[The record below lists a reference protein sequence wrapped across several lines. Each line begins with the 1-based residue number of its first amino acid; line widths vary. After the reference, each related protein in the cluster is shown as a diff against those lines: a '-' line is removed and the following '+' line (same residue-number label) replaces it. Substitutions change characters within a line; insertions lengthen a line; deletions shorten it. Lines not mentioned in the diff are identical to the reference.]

1 MPYNIAIIGAGPG
14 GCTLARLVT
23 QQTGATVTVF
33 EAEESINFRAQ
44 GGTLDLRHDGGLA
57 AIKAA
62 GLQDAFERDA
72 RYDGEALIIADK
84 HLKAWLRLT
93 ETGVKNRTSRP
104 EIDRRLLRQLL
115 YDSLPKGIVQWNRKV
130 KNVTRDAKGR
140 VTLHFADGSA
150 AEGFDLVVGADGAW
164 SKARAALTDVK
175 PHYYGIYYIAMVISE
190 VQSRH
195 PDLYKLVNRGSVFT
209 FSDGKSITAQYLSDG
224 SLHCGIAGVRT
235 EHWLEDKGL
244 SLDQPAQLRN
254 ALLDEYADWDPLL
267 RKIIQVADDD
277 SWQSR
282 ALYMLPLDCHWPHQS
297 GITLIGDAA
306 HLMTPYA
313 GVGVNVAMHDAVKLS
328 RALAAAESAGGT
340 SEQLD
345 QHLQA
350 FEKEMFVRMAAAQR
364 LSWEN
369 CHDMFFVPGAPRAKI
384 QEYIGRIVEYEWP
397 RWGSVARPFIR
408 AAFWAIKLFR

>member
-14 GCTLARLVT
+14 GCALARLVT

-33 EAEESINFRAQ
+33 EAEESINFRVQ
-44 GGTLDLRHDGGLA
+44 GGTLDLRHDGGLT

-72 RYDGEALIIADK
+72 RYDGEALMIADK
-84 HLKAWLRLT
+84 HLKAWIRVT
-93 ETGVKNRTSRP
+93 ETGVKNSTSRP

-115 YDSLPKGIVQWNRKV
+115 YDSLPKGIVQWSRKV
-130 KNVTRDAKGR
+130 KNVTRDEKGR
-140 VTLHFADGSA
+140 AKLHFADGSA

-164 SKARAALTDVK
+164 SKARAVLTDVK
-175 PHYYGIYYIAMVISE
+175 PHYYGIYYIAMVISA

-224 SLHCGIAGVRT
+224 SLHCGIAG
-235 EHWLEDKGL
+235 
-244 SLDQPAQLRN
+244 PAQLRKV
-254 ALLDEYADWDPLL
+254 LLDEYADWDPLL
-267 RKIIQVADDD
+267 RKIIEVADDD

-282 ALYMLPLDCHWPHQS
+282 ALYMLPLDYHWTHQS
-297 GITLIGDAA
+297 GVTLIGDAA

-328 RALAAAESAGGT
+328 QALAAAESDGGT

-350 FEKEMFVRMAAAQR
+350 FEKDMFVRMAAAQR

-369 CHDMFFVPGAPRAKI
+369 CHDMFFVP
-384 QEYIGRIVEYEWP
+384 
-397 RWGSVARPFIR
+397 
-408 AAFWAIKLFR
+408 

>member
-1 MPYNIAIIGAGPG
+1 MPYNIAIIGAGPA

-23 QQTGATVTVF
+23 RKAGVAVTIF

-44 GGTLDLRHDGGLA
+44 GGTLDLRRDGGLA

-72 RYDGEALIIADK
+72 RYDGEALMIADK
-84 HLKAWLRLT
+84 HLKAWVRVR
-93 ETGVKNRTSRP
+93 ETGVKNSTSRP

-115 YDSLPKGIVQWNRKV
+115 YDSLPQGTVLWNRKLN
-130 KNVTRDAKGR
+130 NVTRDETGR
-140 VTLHFADGSA
+140 ATLHFADRRT

-164 SKARAALTDVK
+164 SKVRAALTDVK
-175 PHYYGIYYIAMVISE
+175 PHYYGIYYLSMVISE
-190 VQSRH
+190 AQSRH

-209 FSDGKSITAQYLSDG
+209 YSDGKSITAQYMSDG
-224 SLHCGIAGVRT
+224 SLHCGLSAVRT

-244 SLDQPAQLRN
+244 SLDQPAQLREV
-254 ALLDEYADWDPLL
+254 LLDEYTDWDPLL
-267 RKIIQVADDD
+267 RKIIQVADDE

-282 ALYMLPLDCHWPHQS
+282 ALYMLPLDHRWTHQR
-297 GITLIGDAA
+297 GITLIGDAS

-328 RALAAAESAGGT
+328 QAIAAAESAGGT
-340 SEQLD
+340 PEQLD
-345 QHLQA
+345 QHLQT
-350 FEKEMFVRMAAAQR
+350 FEKDMFVRMAAAQR
-364 LSWEN
+364 ISWEN
-369 CHDMFFVPGAPRAKI
+369 CYDMFFVPGAPRAKI

-397 RWGSVARPFIR
+397 PWGALARPFIR
-408 AAFWAIKLFR
+408 AGFGVLKLFR